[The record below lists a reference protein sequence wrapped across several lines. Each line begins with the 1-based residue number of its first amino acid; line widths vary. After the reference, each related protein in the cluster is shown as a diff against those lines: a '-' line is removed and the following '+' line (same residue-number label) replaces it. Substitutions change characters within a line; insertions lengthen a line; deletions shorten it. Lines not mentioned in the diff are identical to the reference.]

1 MAKKPTY
8 TQEFKEQAVR
18 LSQEGSMTAEEVAKK
33 LGIGVSTLT
42 TWRRQLG
49 VGVARKATSSA
60 LRQAQDE
67 IEQLRRQLKML
78 EKEKRA
84 VELEREVLKKAA
96 AFFARNLE

>member
-18 LSQEGSMTAEEVAKK
+18 LSQEGSMTTAEVAKE

-42 TWRRQLG
+42 QWRRQMG
-49 VGVARKATSSA
+49 VGEARKATSAA

-67 IEQLRRQLKML
+67 NEQLRRQLKML

>member
-1 MAKKPTY
+1 MAKKPAY
-8 TQEFKEQAVR
+8 TLEFKEQAVR
-18 LSQEGSMTAEEVAKK
+18 LSQEGSMTAAEVAQK

-49 VGVARKATSSA
+49 VGEARKATSA
-60 LRQAQDE
+60 EVRKVQQE
-67 IEQLRRQLKML
+67 NEQLRQRLKML

>member
-18 LSQEGSMTAEEVAKK
+18 LSQEGSMTTAEVAKE
-33 LGIGVSTLT
+33 LGIGVSTLIQ
-42 TWRRQLG
+42 WRRQMG
-49 VGVARKATSSA
+49 VGEARKATSVA

-67 IEQLRRQLKML
+67 IDQLRRQLKMV

>member
-1 MAKKPTY
+1 
-8 TQEFKEQAVR
+8 
-18 LSQEGSMTAEEVAKK
+18 MTAEEVAKK

-42 TWRRQLG
+42 TWRRQMG
-49 VGVARKATSSA
+49 VGVARKATSTA
-60 LRQAQDE
+60 LRQMQDE
-67 IEQLRRQLKML
+67 NEQLRRQLKML